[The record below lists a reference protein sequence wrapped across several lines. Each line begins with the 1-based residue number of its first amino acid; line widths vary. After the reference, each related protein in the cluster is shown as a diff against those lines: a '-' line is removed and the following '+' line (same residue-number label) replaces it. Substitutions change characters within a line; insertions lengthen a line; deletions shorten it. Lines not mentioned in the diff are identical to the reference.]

1 MPSKMRMISLKP
13 IYEFIQKFP
22 AERNLL
28 SALSDKKD
36 YGRLCKHLVTPIEQ
50 CQGFYLWGRYNKRG
64 LWTNKYLGKAGFG
77 KTAHLRSRILK
88 ELTRERMCFWRVK
101 YSEND
106 LKNAGQR
113 LHPEMWSKYLYDV
126 QRAFLKAGSTHI
138 TWVPTEHL
146 SNDKDILR
154 IEADLIEAM
163 NPKANLIRPAPPAHL
178 QTDTRDIFEQMRICI
193 HEGRNTKFVVK
204 LAG

>member
-1 MPSKMRMISLKP
+1 
-13 IYEFIQKFP
+13 
-22 AERNLL
+22 
-28 SALSDKKD
+28 
-36 YGRLCKHLVTPIEQ
+36 
-50 CQGFYLWGRYNKRG
+50 
-64 LWTNKYLGKAGFG
+64 
-77 KTAHLRSRILK
+77 
-88 ELTRERMCFWRVK
+88 MCFWRVK

-154 IEADLIEAM
+154 IEADLTETS
-163 NPKANLIRPAPPAHL
+163 NESKSQP
-178 QTDTRDIFEQMRICI
+178 DTSCTPCTSSNRYQRHF
-193 HEGRNTKFVVK
+193 
-204 LAG
+204 